1 MALVVEWL
9 AWVDQVQ
16 TVVIWGEFTMV
27 VPTLQSLASVLDLIA
42 VAVFAITG
50 ALVASR
56 KEMDIVGFLWLG
68 IITGVG
74 GGTVR
79 DLLLGLPVFWIH
91 QPLFV
96 VTSVA
101 VSVGVFFTAHLAQSR
116 IKVLLW
122 LDAVGLAMVTVAGTA
137 KGLDAGAGPVNAIV
151 MGVITAS
158 LGGII
163 RDILGHEPSIL
174 LRKEV
179 YVTAS
184 LLGALVYSALI
195 GLGADKPIAAGF
207 AFSMAFAVRACAIIY
222 GWSLPTYRSRPGV
235 PLGKLQTAEPPD
247 R

>member
-1 MALVVEWL
+1 ML
-9 AWVDQVQ
+9 
-16 TVVIWGEFTMV
+16 T
-27 VPTLQSLASVLDLIA
+27 PTLQSLLTVMDLVA

-56 KEMDIVGFLWLG
+56 KEMDIIGFLWLG

-79 DLLLGLPVFWIH
+79 DLLLGLPVFWMH
-91 QPLFV
+91 EPVYV
-96 VTSVA
+96 VTSVVMSVA
-101 VSVGVFFTAHLAQSR
+101 VYFTAHLAQSR
-116 IKVLLW
+116 LKILLW

-137 KGLDAGAGPVNAIV
+137 KGLDAGVGPINAIV

-163 RDILGHEPSIL
+163 RDILGHEPSII
-174 LRKEV
+174 LRKEI

-184 LLGALVYSALI
+184 LVGALIYAASI
-195 GLGADKPIAAGF
+195 GLGANNAVGTALGFSVAFVVRGF
-207 AFSMAFAVRACAIIY
+207 AMIY

-235 PLGKLQTAEPPD
+235 SQSNQD
-247 R
+247 RS

>member
-1 MALVVEWL
+1 MDLV
-9 AWVDQVQ
+9 
-16 TVVIWGEFTMV
+16 
-27 VPTLQSLASVLDLIA
+27 A

-79 DLLLGLPVFWIH
+79 DLLLGVPVFWIRE
-91 QPLFV
+91 PIYV
-96 VTSVA
+96 VTSVV
-101 VSVGVFFTAHLAQSR
+101 VSVAVYFTAHLAQSR
-116 IKVLLW
+116 LKVLLW

-137 KGLDAGAGPVNAIV
+137 KGLDAGAGPANAIV
-151 MGVITAS
+151 MGVVTAS

-163 RDILGHEPSIL
+163 RDILGHEPSII
-174 LRKEV
+174 LRKEI

-184 LLGALVYSALI
+184 LVGALIYVGAI
-195 GLGADKPIAAGF
+195 GLGADRAIGAALGF
-207 AFSMAFAVRACAIIY
+207 LVAFAVRGLAMVY
-222 GWSLPTYRSRPGV
+222 SWSLPTYRAHPGV
-235 PLGKLQTAEPPD
+235 V

>member
-1 MALVVEWL
+1 ML
-9 AWVDQVQ
+9 A
-16 TVVIWGEFTMV
+16 
-27 VPTLQSLASVLDLIA
+27 PTLQSLLTVMDLVA

-56 KEMDIVGFLWLG
+56 KEMDIIGFLWLG

-79 DLLLGLPVFWIH
+79 DLLLGLPVFWMH
-91 QPLFV
+91 EPVYV
-96 VTSVA
+96 VTSVVMSVA
-101 VSVGVFFTAHLAQSR
+101 VYFTAHLAQSR
-116 IKVLLW
+116 LKILLW

-137 KGLDAGAGPVNAIV
+137 KGLDAGVGPINAIV

-163 RDILGHEPSIL
+163 RDILGHEPSII
-174 LRKEV
+174 LRKEI

-184 LLGALVYSALI
+184 LVGALIYAASI
-195 GLGADKPIAAGF
+195 GLGANNAVGTALGFSVAFVVRGF
-207 AFSMAFAVRACAIIY
+207 AMIY

-235 PLGKLQTAEPPD
+235 SQSNQD
-247 R
+247 RS